1 MYGPEQICIGID
13 RKTMQN
19 THLLAKALL
28 DNVKLLVELLVDVV
42 VVPDSAETSTQMRL
56 VMAMGYGMG
65 QILED
70 PGENGWLLCII
81 SHNCWAQGL

>member
-19 THLLAKALL
+19 THLMAKALL

-42 VVPDSAETSTQMRL
+42 VVPDSAETSTQMGL
-56 VMAMGYGMG
+56 V
-65 QILED
+65 
-70 PGENGWLLCII
+70 GENGY
-81 SHNCWAQGL
+81 GLWHGSNTRGPW